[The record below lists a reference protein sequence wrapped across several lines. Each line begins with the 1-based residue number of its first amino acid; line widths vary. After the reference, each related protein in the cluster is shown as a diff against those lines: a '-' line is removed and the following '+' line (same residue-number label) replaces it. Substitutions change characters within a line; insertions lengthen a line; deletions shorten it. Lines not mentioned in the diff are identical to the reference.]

1 MPKIIEAKYCY
12 RGQALINCMESD
24 EKPTYVNARRILER
38 FILRNRGVVK
48 PHQRYQNVLPEN
60 R

>member
-1 MPKIIEAKYCY
+1 
-12 RGQALINCMESD
+12 MESD
-24 EKPTYVNARRILER
+24 KKPTYVNARRILER

-48 PHQRYQNVLPEN
+48 PHQGDQNVLPEN